1 VGVPLYICEN
11 CVEEIGYYNNY
22 INSLNLPRNMETY
35 CDGMICV
42 SRYSDSIKNSLKRFK
57 FSNKPSY
64 YRAFGKLLA
73 LKVQNTAQLAAI
85 DIIIPVPLH
94 KNKYRQRGYN
104 QAELIAKSVARILNI
119 PYCTDILIKN
129 SETKSQSA
137 LARNERL
144 SNIEGSFKVINE
156 KVVYNKKI
164 LLIDDIITTGSTIN
178 QCSKVLK
185 KAGAGYI
192 IAGVIATTRK
202 SSF

>member
-1 VGVPLYICEN
+1 MYICEN
-11 CVEEIGYYNNY
+11 CIEEIGYYNNY
-22 INSLNLPRNMETY
+22 INSLNMPENIKTY

-42 SRYSDSIKNSLKRFK
+42 GRYSDSLKASLKRFK

-73 LKVQNTAQLAAI
+73 LKVQNIEQLANF
-85 DIIIPVPLH
+85 DIIIPIPLH
-94 KNKYRQRGYN
+94 KTKYKQRGYN
-104 QAELIAKSVARILNI
+104 QAELIAKSVARILNV
-119 PYCTDILIKN
+119 PYSTDILIKS
-129 SETKSQSA
+129 SETKSQSS

-144 SNIEGSFKVINE
+144 SNVEDSFRVINE
-156 KVVYNKKI
+156 KFIYNKKV

-192 IAGVIATTRK
+192 VAGVIATTRK
-202 SSF
+202 NS